1 MQYDITNIR
10 AAQYVSCANL
20 VIAETKHADVQTNGA
35 CNVTVTFRC
44 LIQAV
49 RLALRLPMYH
59 LSHFSVCIFT
69 CLNGSRN
76 TCLFMQLHGMNE
88 VT

>member
-1 MQYDITNIR
+1 MQYDITNLC
-10 AAQYVSCANL
+10 APQYVRSANL

-35 CNVTVTFRC
+35 CNVTATFRC

-49 RLALRLPMYH
+49 RLALRLPVYH
-59 LSHFSVCIFT
+59 LSLFSVCIFFR
-69 CLNGSRN
+69 LNGSGN
-76 TCLFMQLHGMNE
+76 TCLFMQLHGIDE

>member
-10 AAQYVSCANL
+10 APQYASCANL
-20 VIAETKHADVQTNGA
+20 VTANAKHVDVQTNCA
-35 CNVTVTFRC
+35 CNVTATFWC

-59 LSHFSVCIFT
+59 LSPFSVCIFT
-69 CLNGSRN
+69 RLNGSRN
-76 TCLFMQLHGMNE
+76 TSLFVSVRATAWNE
-88 VT
+88 

>member
-1 MQYDITNIR
+1 MLYDITNVC
-10 AAQYVSCANL
+10 AARYVSCANL

-35 CNVTVTFRC
+35 CNVTATFGC

-49 RLALRLPMYH
+49 RLTLRLPMYH

-69 CLNGSRN
+69 CLHGSRN
-76 TCLFMQLHGMNE
+76 TCLFM
-88 VT
+88 

>member
-1 MQYDITNIR
+1 MQYDITNIC
-10 AAQYVSCANL
+10 APQYVSCANL
-20 VIAETKHADVQTNGA
+20 VIVETKHADVQTNSA
-35 CNVTVTFRC
+35 CNVTATFRC

-59 LSHFSVCIFT
+59 LSPFSVCIFT
-69 CLNGSRN
+69 RLNGSRN